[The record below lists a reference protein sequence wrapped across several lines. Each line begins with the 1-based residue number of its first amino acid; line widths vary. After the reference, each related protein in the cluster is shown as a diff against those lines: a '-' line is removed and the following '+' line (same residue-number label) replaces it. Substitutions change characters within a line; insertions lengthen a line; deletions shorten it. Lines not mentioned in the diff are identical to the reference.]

1 MFESE
6 RHWRRLGALHTRE
19 ALIDRVGP
27 GLCVGTSPHADGKP
41 LFEGLFAQIQ
51 LRPGLFAQL
60 SDIVHTAQ
68 ATTRFEPLPPGTKII
83 VKLEGDALVRMD
95 GKALPLDAGE
105 GTAAKPTALMLSLAA
120 PTRFEREAR
129 CGTRER
135 MLVLTLLPAWLEASG
150 LAALQDDRHLRWRA
164 WRPSER
170 IVGRVE
176 HLLRL
181 DAFDEPAA
189 RLRMESA
196 ALEIV
201 AEALAASGVVAREAT
216 AECQGLSQFQRAC
229 RVRALLDSGA
239 DGPALSVAALA
250 RRVACNAATLQA
262 EFRKAFGLS
271 IAEYARD
278 ARLRR
283 AARAIQIDNQ
293 PIGRAAE
300 LAGYSSQANFSTA
313 FRKHFGFSPKRLKPR
328 V

>member
-1 MFESE
+1 MFESAPH
-6 RHWRRLGALHTRE
+6 RRRLGELHTRE

-41 LFEGLFAQIQ
+41 LFEGLFTQIE

-95 GKALPLDAGE
+95 GRALPLDAGE
-105 GTAAKPTALMLSLAA
+105 GMAAKPTALMLSLAA

-129 CGTRER
+129 CGSRER

-150 LAALQDDRHLRWRA
+150 LTALRDDGHLRWRA
-164 WRPSER
+164 WCPSER

-181 DAFDEPAA
+181 GGFDEPAA

-196 ALEIV
+196 ALDIV
-201 AEALAASGVVAREAT
+201 AEALAASGVAPGEAN
-216 AECQGLSQFQRAC
+216 AECQSLAQFQRAC
-229 RVRALLDSGA
+229 RVRALLDSGDA
-239 DGPALSVAALA
+239 PALSVTALA

-293 PIGRAAE
+293 PIGRVAE

-313 FRKHFGFSPKRLKPR
+313 FRKHFGFSPKRLKTR

>member
-6 RHWRRLGALHTRE
+6 RHWRRLGTLHTRE

-27 GLCVGTSPHADGKP
+27 GLCIGTAPQADGKP
-41 LFEGLFAQIQ
+41 LFEGRFTQIQ
-51 LRPGLFAQL
+51 LRPGLFVQL

-95 GKALPLDAGE
+95 GRALPLDAGE
-105 GTAAKPTALMLSLAA
+105 GPAAKPTALMLTLTA

-129 CGTRER
+129 RGSRER

-150 LAALQDDRHLRWRA
+150 LAALQDDGHLRWHA
-164 WRPSER
+164 WSPSER

-201 AEALAASGVVAREAT
+201 AEALAASGVAAGEANV
-216 AECQGLSQFQRAC
+216 ECQGLAQFQRAC
-229 RVRALLDSGA
+229 RVRALLDSG
-239 DGPALSVAALA
+239 DVPALSVAALA

-271 IAEYARD
+271 IAEYARNS
-278 ARLRR
+278 RLRR

-313 FRKHFGFSPKRLKPR
+313 FRKHFGFPPKRLKTQL
-328 V
+328 

>member
-6 RHWRRLGALHTRE
+6 RHWRRLGTLHTRE

-27 GLCVGTSPHADGKP
+27 GLCIGTAPHSDGKP
-41 LFEGLFAQIQ
+41 LFEGLFTQIQ

-95 GKALPLDAGE
+95 GRALPLDAGE

-129 CGTRER
+129 RGSRER

-150 LAALQDDRHLRWRA
+150 LVALQDGGHLHWHA
-164 WRPSER
+164 WCPSER

-181 DAFDEPAA
+181 DAFDEPAN

-201 AEALAASGVVAREAT
+201 AEALAASGVAAGNAN
-216 AECQGLSQFQRAC
+216 AECQSLAQFRRAC
-229 RVRALLDSGA
+229 RVRTLLDSS
-239 DGPALSVAALA
+239 DVPALSVAALA

-283 AARAIQIDNQ
+283 AARAIQVDNQ
-293 PIGRAAE
+293 PVGRAAE

-313 FRKHFGFSPKRLKPR
+313 FRKHFGFSPKRLKPTL
-328 V
+328 